1 MMQKFTIEEG
11 VAAPL
16 LRANIDTDA
25 IIPQTES
32 VTAGRT
38 GLGKGLFARW
48 RYDLERRENPE
59 FVLNQAGFRR
69 AKFLLT
75 GPNFGCGSSRE
86 HAVWALM
93 DFGIR
98 AVIAPSFADIFQ
110 ANAVKNGLLPV
121 ALPEAS
127 VTALAERALARPEG
141 LFTVDLVR
149 CVVVPAGGACIGFEI
164 APAQREMLLE
174 GLDEIGLTL
183 RRESEI
189 AAFQERDRRERP
201 WAYAVGSAE
210 VDASG

>member
-1 MMQKFTIEEG
+1 MRRFTIEEG
-11 VAAPL
+11 AAAPL

-48 RYDLERRENPE
+48 RYDLERRENPD
-59 FVLNQAGFRR
+59 FVLNRPGFRH

-75 GPNFGCGSSRE
+75 GANFGCGSSRE
-86 HAVWALM
+86 HAVWALA

-98 AVIAPSFADIFQ
+98 AVIAPGFADIFY
-110 ANAVKNGLLPV
+110 ANSIKNGLLPV
-121 ALPEAS
+121 VLPEAT
-127 VTALAERALARPEG
+127 VAALAVQASVRPG
-141 LFTVDLVR
+141 PFTVDLER
-149 CVVVPAGGACIGFEI
+149 CVVAPPGGEPVGFEI
-164 APAQREMLLE
+164 SPAQREMLLE

-189 AAFQERDRRERP
+189 AAFRERDRRERP
-201 WAYAVGSAE
+201 WAYP
-210 VDASG
+210 

>member
-98 AVIAPSFADIFQ
+98 AVIAP
-110 ANAVKNGLLPV
+110 
-121 ALPEAS
+121 
-127 VTALAERALARPEG
+127 
-141 LFTVDLVR
+141 
-149 CVVVPAGGACIGFEI
+149 
-164 APAQREMLLE
+164 AQREMLLE

-183 RRESEI
+183 RREAEI

-210 VDASG
+210 IDASD